1 VISVARP
8 CSTQVDWAA
17 WRAPLD
23 QFAQATGLTV
33 SVYDSA
39 GARMA
44 GPLVGSNTARLLLAS
59 TLWDLDGPGS
69 MFERTLAA
77 AVVAGSGVAGSVV
90 ADTVVADSQAPPWQ
104 RQFFGLRVCAL
115 PLTEFGQVYGVL
127 VFGWCFGDFSSP
139 MACEQIARMVGM
151 SGPLLWNQVRLDA
164 PVTDARMATN
174 TALLRSLAGSI
185 DRQRETIEQL
195 NRVNRTRDLFLAT
208 VSHEMRTPLAALSMR
223 LDLMLKTHP
232 DLPPAVAS
240 GLAAMRVH
248 VRQEAA
254 MVDDLIDAALT
265 LTGQLSVVRAKVPL
279 GRIVR
284 DAVST
289 VEVNAHQKH
298 IALKVTPSDC
308 GDGTIIAGDARRL
321 QQVLWNLLLNAIKFT
336 PPGGAIDVNIDVN
349 IGVDAGAGAGAGAD
363 AGQVRID
370 VVDSG
375 QGIDAHDLEHVFG
388 AFTLQTEANASGL
401 GLGLYIARRIVE
413 LHGGALTVASKG
425 AGHGSTFSIMLPQ
438 GAQA

>member
-8 CSTQVDWAA
+8 RLTQVDWEE
-17 WRAPLD
+17 WVAPLD

-33 SVYDSA
+33 SAFDA
-39 GARMA
+39 FGARMA
-44 GPLVGSNTARLLLAS
+44 GPLVASNTARLLRAS
-59 TLWDLDGPGS
+59 KLWTEDGPGS
-69 MFERTLAA
+69 ALERE
-77 AVVAGSGVAGSVV
+77 VVATVTTGGDTAGGEAAGGQV
-90 ADTVVADSQAPPWQ
+90 QQ

-115 PLTEFGQVYGVL
+115 PLTQFGKVYGVL
-127 VFGWCFGDFSSP
+127 VYGWCFSDFSSP
-139 MACEQIARMVGM
+139 MACEQIARMVGI
-151 SGPLLWNQVRLDA
+151 SGPVLWNQVRLES
-164 PVTDARMATN
+164 PISDARMATN

-232 DLPPAVAS
+232 DLPPAVTG
-240 GLAAMRVH
+240 GLNSMRVH

-254 MVDDLIDAALT
+254 MVDDLIDAART
-265 LTGQLSVVRAKVPL
+265 LTGQLSVVRASVPL

-289 VEVNAHQKH
+289 VEVGAHQKD
-298 IALKVTPSDC
+298 IALKVTPSDY
-308 GDGTIIAGDARRL
+308 GDGTTIAGDARRL

-336 PPGGAIDVNIDVN
+336 PPGGSIDVNITVGASDVK
-349 IGVDAGAGAGAGAD
+349 
-363 AGQVRID
+363 ID
-370 VVDSG
+370 IADSG
-375 QGIDAHDLEHVFG
+375 QGIEADDLQHVFG
-388 AFTLQTEANASGL
+388 AFTLQTHANATGL

-413 LHGGALTVASKG
+413 LHGGVLTVASKG
-425 AGHGSTFSIMLPQ
+425 AGQGSTFSLVLPLDSR
-438 GAQA
+438 G

>member
-8 CSTQVDWAA
+8 RLTQVDWEE
-17 WRAPLD
+17 WVAPLD

-33 SVYDSA
+33 SAFDA
-39 GARMA
+39 FGARMA
-44 GPLVGSNTARLLLAS
+44 GPLVASNTARLLRAS
-59 TLWDLDGPGS
+59 KLWADDGPGS
-69 MFERTLAA
+69 ALERE
-77 AVVAGSGVAGSVV
+77 VVATVTTGGDAAGGEAAGGQV
-90 ADTVVADSQAPPWQ
+90 QQ

-115 PLTEFGQVYGVL
+115 PLTQFGKVYGVL
-127 VFGWCFGDFSSP
+127 VYGWCFSDFSSP
-139 MACEQIARMVGM
+139 MACEQIARMVGI
-151 SGPLLWNQVRLDA
+151 SGPVLWNQVRLES
-164 PVTDARMATN
+164 PISDARMATN

-232 DLPPAVAS
+232 DLPPAVTG
-240 GLAAMRVH
+240 GLNSMRVH

-254 MVDDLIDAALT
+254 MVDDLIDAART
-265 LTGQLSVVRAKVPL
+265 LTGQLSVVRASVPL

-289 VEVNAHQKH
+289 VEVGAHQKD
-298 IALKVTPSDC
+298 IALKVTPSDY
-308 GDGTIIAGDARRL
+308 GDGTTIAGDARRL

-336 PPGGAIDVNIDVN
+336 PPGGSIDVNITVGASDVK
-349 IGVDAGAGAGAGAD
+349 
-363 AGQVRID
+363 ID
-370 VVDSG
+370 IADSG
-375 QGIDAHDLEHVFG
+375 QGIEADDLQHVFG
-388 AFTLQTEANASGL
+388 AFTLQTHANATGL

-413 LHGGALTVASKG
+413 LHGGVLTVASKG
-425 AGHGSTFSIMLPQ
+425 AGQGSTFSLVLPLDSR
-438 GAQA
+438 G

>member
-1 VISVARP
+1 MISVALPRN
-8 CSTQVDWAA
+8 TQVDWED

-33 SVYDSA
+33 SVFDTF

-44 GPLVGSNTARLLLAS
+44 GPLVASNSARLLLAS

-69 MFERTLAA
+69 ACERDLAA
-77 AVVAGSGVAGSVV
+77 AVVAGNVG
-90 ADTVVADSQAPPWQ
+90 ADSEAPQWQ

-115 PLTEFGQVYGVL
+115 PLTQFGKVYGVL
-127 VFGWCFGDFSSP
+127 VFGWCFADFSSP
-139 MACEQIARMVGM
+139 MACEQIARMVGI
-151 SGPLLWNQVRLDA
+151 SGALLWNQVRLEA
-164 PVTDARMATN
+164 PLTDARMASN

-195 NRVNRTRDLFLAT
+195 NRVSRTRDLFLAT

-232 DLPPAVAS
+232 ELPPAVTG
-240 GLAAMRVH
+240 GLNAMRVH

-265 LTGQLSVVRAKVPL
+265 LTGQLSVVRASVPL

-284 DAVST
+284 DAIST
-289 VEVNAHQKH
+289 VEVHAHQKN
-298 IALKVTPSDC
+298 IALTVTPSDF
-308 GDGTIIAGDARRL
+308 GDATTIAGDARRL

-336 PPGGAIDVNIDVN
+336 PPGGTIDVNIDTDV
-349 IGVDAGAGAGAGAD
+349 GAGAGAQ

-370 VVDSG
+370 IADSG
-375 QGIDAHDLEHVFG
+375 QGIYADDLSHVFG

-413 LHGGALTVASKG
+413 LHGGTLTAASRG
-425 AGHGSTFSIMLPQ
+425 AGQGSTFSIVLPQ
-438 GAQA
+438 GVQA

>member
-1 VISVARP
+1 MISVAPP
-8 CSTQVDWAA
+8 CRTQIDWAA

-23 QFAQATGLTV
+23 QFVQATGLTV

-44 GPLVGSNTARLLLAS
+44 GPLVASNTARLLLAS
-59 TLWDLDGPGS
+59 TLWALDGPGS
-69 MFERTLAA
+69 AFERDLAA
-77 AVVAGSGVAGSVV
+77 AVVAGSVA
-90 ADTVVADSQAPPWQ
+90 TDSQAPQWQ

-115 PLTEFGQVYGVL
+115 PLTQFGQVYGVL
-127 VFGWCFGDFSSP
+127 VFGWCFGDFGSP
-139 MACEQIARMVGM
+139 MACEQIARMVDI
-151 SGPLLWNQVRLDA
+151 SGALLWNQVRLEA

-223 LDLMLKTHP
+223 LDLMLKIHP
-232 DLPPAVAS
+232 DLPPAIAS

-289 VEVNAHQKH
+289 VEVNAHQKN

-336 PPGGAIDVNIDVN
+336 PPGGAIDVNIDVD
-349 IGVDAGAGAGAGAD
+349 G
-363 AGQVRID
+363 GQVKID
-370 VVDSG
+370 VADSG
-375 QGIDAHDLEHVFG
+375 QGIDADDLEHVFG

-413 LHGGALTVASKG
+413 LHGGALTVASSG
-425 AGHGSTFSIMLPQ
+425 AGHGSTFTIVLPQ

>member
-8 CSTQVDWAA
+8 DLTQVA
-17 WRAPLD
+17 WEEWIAPLD

-33 SVYDSA
+33 SAYDTF

-44 GPLVGSNTARLLLAS
+44 GPLVASSTARQLAAS
-59 TLWDLDGPGS
+59 TLWSPDGPGS
-69 MFERTLAA
+69 ALERELAA
-77 AVVAGSGVAGSVV
+77 FVVAGGAA
-90 ADTVVADSQAPPWQ
+90 ADNQSAQ

-115 PLTEFGQVYGVL
+115 PLTQFGKVYGVL
-127 VFGWCFGDFSSP
+127 VFGWCFSDFSSP
-139 MACEQIARMVGM
+139 MACEQIARMVGI
-151 SGPLLWNQVRLDA
+151 SGPVLWNQVRLEA
-164 PVTDARMATN
+164 PISDARMATN
-174 TALLRSLAGSI
+174 TALLRTLAGSI

-232 DLPPAVAS
+232 DLPPAVAK
-240 GLAAMRVH
+240 GLDSMRVH

-254 MVDDLIDAALT
+254 MVDDLIDAART
-265 LTGQLSVVRAKVPL
+265 LTGQLSVVRASVPL

-289 VEVNAHQKH
+289 VEVNAHQKD
-298 IALKVTPSDC
+298 IALKVTPSDY
-308 GDGTIIAGDARRL
+308 GDGTTIAGDARRL

-336 PPGGAIDVNIDVN
+336 PPGGTIAVDIDVGGGQVKIDVT
-349 IGVDAGAGAGAGAD
+349 
-363 AGQVRID
+363 
-370 VVDSG
+370 DSG
-375 QGIDAHDLEHVFG
+375 QGIDADDLQHVFG
-388 AFTLQTEANASGL
+388 AFTLQTHANASGL

-413 LHGGALTVASKG
+413 LHGGALTVASRG
-425 AGHGSTFSIMLPQ
+425 AGEGSTFSIVLPID
-438 GAQA
+438 AQA

>member
-1 VISVARP
+1 MISVAP
-8 CSTQVDWAA
+8 PSSTQLDWAA

-44 GPLVGSNTARLLLAS
+44 GPLVASNTARVLLAS
-59 TLWDLDGPGS
+59 TLWALDGPGS
-69 MFERTLAA
+69 MCERDLAA
-77 AVVAGSGVAGSVV
+77 AVVADSVVAGSV
-90 ADTVVADSQAPPWQ
+90 ATDSQAPQWQ

-115 PLTEFGQVYGVL
+115 PLTQFGQVYGVL
-127 VFGWCFGDFSSP
+127 VFGWCFGDFGSP
-139 MACEQIARMVGM
+139 MACEQIARMVGI
-151 SGPLLWNQVRLDA
+151 SGPLLWSQVRLET

-223 LDLMLKTHP
+223 LELMLKTHP
-232 DLPPAVAS
+232 DLPPAIAG

-289 VEVNAHQKH
+289 VEVNAHQKN
-298 IALKVTPSDC
+298 IALKVSPSDC

-336 PPGGAIDVNIDVN
+336 PPGGAIDVNIDVD
-349 IGVDAGAGAGAGAD
+349 GGAGAD
-363 AGQVRID
+363 AGQVKID
-370 VVDSG
+370 VADSG
-375 QGIDAHDLEHVFG
+375 QGIDADDLEHVFG

-413 LHGGALTVASKG
+413 LHGGALTVASSG
-425 AGHGSTFSIMLPQ
+425 AGHGSTFTIVLPQ

>member
-1 VISVARP
+1 MISVARP

-44 GPLVGSNTARLLLAS
+44 GPLVASNTARLLLAS
-59 TLWDLDGPGS
+59 TLWALDGPGS
-69 MFERTLAA
+69 AFERDLAA
-77 AVVAGSGVAGSVV
+77 AVVAGSVV
-90 ADTVVADSQAPPWQ
+90 TDTQAPQWQ

-115 PLTEFGQVYGVL
+115 PLTQLGQVYGVL
-127 VFGWCFGDFSSP
+127 VFGWCFGDFGSP
-139 MACEQIARMVGM
+139 MACEQIARMVGI
-151 SGPLLWNQVRLDA
+151 SGPLLWNQVRLEA

-232 DLPPAVAS
+232 DLPPAIAS

-265 LTGQLSVVRAKVPL
+265 LTGQLSVVRARVPL

-298 IALKVTPSDC
+298 ITLKVSPSDC

-336 PPGGAIDVNIDVN
+336 PPGGAIDVNI
-349 IGVDAGAGAGAGAD
+349 GVDGAAGAGVGAD
-363 AGQVRID
+363 NGQVRID
-370 VVDSG
+370 VADSG

-413 LHGGALTVASKG
+413 LHGGALTVASRG
-425 AGHGSTFSIMLPQ
+425 AGHGSTFTIVLPQ